1 MSELRGQIEKL
12 NAQLRATQNRAENSL
27 LQSNQANEMSV
38 ALEEV
43 EREREILKQVGILLE
58 KDVFLFF
65 CLFKVL
71 LILFIGNYIE
81 SYLTIICIIIII
93 QAISLI

>member
-65 CLFKVL
+65 CSFKGL
-71 LILFIGNYIE
+71 LILFIRN
-81 SYLTIICIIIII
+81 
-93 QAISLI
+93 